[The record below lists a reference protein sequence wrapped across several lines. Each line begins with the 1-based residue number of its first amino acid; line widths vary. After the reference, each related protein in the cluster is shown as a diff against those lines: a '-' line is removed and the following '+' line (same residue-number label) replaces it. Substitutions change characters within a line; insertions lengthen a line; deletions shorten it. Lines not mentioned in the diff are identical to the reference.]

1 MLLMYNPYLCVF
13 TTPMPKPITIKES
26 LYNHCVQYVEERMA
40 RIQNEI
46 ALQQESANE
55 ETKSSAG
62 DKYETG
68 RAMAQ
73 LEIERNAVQLK
84 EAEKLRSFLKHMVR
98 EHSGEVIVP
107 GSLVTTSKGV
117 FYIAISL
124 GAVTLHEQTYVVVSP
139 DSPIGQLLLGKKK
152 GDEMVWRGEKYV
164 VEGVE

>member
-1 MLLMYNPYLCVF
+1 
-13 TTPMPKPITIKES
+13 MPNQINIKEL
-26 LYNHCVQYVEERMA
+26 LYNHCAQYVEERIA

-46 ALQQESANE
+46 NLQQEAANE

-73 LEIERNAVQLK
+73 LEIERNLVQLK
-84 EAEKLRSFLKHMVR
+84 EAEKLRSFLQYMVR
-98 EHSGEVIVP
+98 EHTGEVIVP

-124 GAVTLHEQTYVVVSP
+124 GAVTIEQQTYVIVSP
-139 DSPIGQLLLGKKK
+139 DSPVGKLLLGKRT
-152 GDEMVWRGEKYV
+152 GQEMMWRN
-164 VEGVE
+164 EGYAIVSVD

>member
-1 MLLMYNPYLCVF
+1 
-13 TTPMPKPITIKES
+13 
-26 LYNHCVQYVEERMA
+26 MA

-46 ALQQESANE
+46 DLQQEAANE
-55 ETKSSAG
+55 ETKNSAG

-84 EAEKLRSFLKHMVR
+84 EAEKLRSFLQQMVR

-124 GAVTLHEQTYVVVSP
+124 GAVTLHQQVYLVVSP
-139 DSPIGQLLLGKKK
+139 DSPIGKLLLGRRV
-152 GDEMVWRGEKYV
+152 GNELIWREEKYV
-164 VEGVE
+164 VERVE

>member
-1 MLLMYNPYLCVF
+1 
-13 TTPMPKPITIKES
+13 MPHPTIIKES
-26 LYNHCVQYVEERMA
+26 LNDHCLQYVEERIA

-46 ALQQESANE
+46 NLQQEAANE

-84 EAEKLRSFLKHMVR
+84 EAEKLRSFLQHMVR
-98 EHSGEVIVP
+98 GYSGEVIVP

-124 GAVTLHEQTYVVVSP
+124 GAVTLHQQTYVVVSP
-139 DSPIGQLLLGKKK
+139 DSPIGKLFLGKKK
-152 GDEMVWRGEKYV
+152 GDEMVWRGETYV

>member
-1 MLLMYNPYLCVF
+1 
-13 TTPMPKPITIKES
+13 
-26 LYNHCVQYVEERMA
+26 MA

-46 ALQQESANE
+46 DLQQEAANE
-55 ETKSSAG
+55 ETKNSAG

-84 EAEKLRSFLKHMVR
+84 EAEKLRSFLQQMVR
-98 EHSGEVIVP
+98 EHSGGVIVP

-124 GAVTLHEQTYVVVSP
+124 GAVTLHQQIYLVVAP
-139 DSPIGQLLLGKKK
+139 DSPIGKLLLGRRV
-152 GDEMVWRGEKYV
+152 GDELIWREEKHV
-164 VEGVE
+164 VERVE

>member
-1 MLLMYNPYLCVF
+1 MPNP
-13 TTPMPKPITIKES
+13 INIKEL
-26 LYNHCVQYVEERMA
+26 LYNHCMQYVEERIA

-46 ALQQESANE
+46 NLQQEAANE

-73 LEIERNAVQLK
+73 LEIERNLVQLK
-84 EAEKLRSFLKHMVR
+84 EAEKLQSFLQHMAL
-98 EHSGEVIVP
+98 EHTGEVIVP

-124 GAVTLHEQTYVVVSP
+124 GAVTIEQQTYVIVSP
-139 DSPIGQLLLGKKK
+139 DSPVGKLLLGKRA
-152 GDEMVWRGEKYV
+152 GQEMAWRN
-164 VEGVE
+164 EGYAIVSVD